1 MGQMSHIEVQTGEVL
16 SCEVSCQS
24 SREEP
29 SDLGKES
36 APALPQMRNE
46 VLPFDSVIGL
56 ALR

>member
-24 SREEP
+24 SKEP

>member
-1 MGQMSHIEVQTGEVL
+1 ML

-46 VLPFDSVIGL
+46 ILPFDSVCDRVGL
-56 ALR
+56 ERKFRTVQLYK